1 MNLSFIMG
9 DVGSKTICEADSV
22 DLVYLVH
29 RVYLVDLVCLVDLV
43 SLVYFVWSVRSVMN
57 KGTTVNIK
65 ITYVS
70 SVRQTDGG

>member
-1 MNLSFIMG
+1 MG

-29 RVYLVDLVCLVDLV
+29 RVYLVDLV